1 MRGRALTANSLLLI
15 PSSTRS
21 APQSP
26 TITAR
31 SSSTDLRSG
40 YDAHYL
46 NPATDLIRCPSTGS
60 IPDERP
66 NTPGFEIAYGNA
78 RPLSEQSP
86 ATYSGHA
93 SSFDDYRD
101 ANSSFQL
108 KLTTSE
114 SATATPRVSSLS
126 LTQLPS
132 PTGPTSAQ
140 AGSTPTA
147 EPISQSGKTKVSPV
161 DYIEDLPTS
170 GEYWLYHESKD
181 FIWLVVRHT
190 FKSILG
196 EMAREVFVRPYIL
209 PVVYK
214 IKRAVWEQLK
224 PKLDEMWE
232 RLRPVQKSVQAN
244 LEMAKEKGQLGVAPP
259 GVLQ

>member
-1 MRGRALTANSLLLI
+1 M
-15 PSSTRS
+15 
-21 APQSP
+21 
-26 TITAR
+26 
-31 SSSTDLRSG
+31 
-40 YDAHYL
+40 
-46 NPATDLIRCPSTGS
+46 
-60 IPDERP
+60 
-66 NTPGFEIAYGNA
+66 
-78 RPLSEQSP
+78 
-86 ATYSGHA
+86 
-93 SSFDDYRD
+93 
-101 ANSSFQL
+101 
-108 KLTTSE
+108 
-114 SATATPRVSSLS
+114 
-126 LTQLPS
+126 
-132 PTGPTSAQ
+132 
-140 AGSTPTA
+140 
-147 EPISQSGKTKVSPV
+147 SPV